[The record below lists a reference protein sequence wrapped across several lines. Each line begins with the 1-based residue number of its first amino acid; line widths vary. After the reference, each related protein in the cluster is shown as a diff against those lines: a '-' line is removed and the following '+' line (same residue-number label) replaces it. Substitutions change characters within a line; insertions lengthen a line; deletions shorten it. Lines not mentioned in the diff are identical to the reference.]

1 MSKLILL
8 KLTSPLEFE
17 IHKGEINR
25 TKNLIFTTTDK
36 ELAEDIVA
44 RYNIFVLPENNPQE
58 NLVEQAKQYAIGCHQ
73 MVCHLYDNQLYT
85 VHLEMVYE
93 YGEKFAYL
101 LPKEDVEIVLAACW
115 AHDLIEDTR
124 RTYNDVKYAL
134 NEKVADIVYALSN
147 EKGKT
152 RAERANQKY
161 YDGIVVDLKYA
172 FTKICDR
179 LANIKYSK
187 QKGSGMFNAYKKEH
201 QSFTNHLSCFKP
213 VLGPM
218 FEEMDMLFI

>member
-8 KLTSPLEFE
+8 KREFPLQFE
-17 IHKGEINR
+17 IHVGEINR
-25 TKNLIFTTTDK
+25 TKNLLFTTTDEK
-36 ELAEDIVA
+36 LANDIVT
-44 RYNIFVLPENNPQE
+44 RYNIFVLPENNIQN
-58 NLVEQAKQYAIGCHQ
+58 NLVQKAKQYATTCHQ
-73 MVCHLYDNQLYT
+73 MVCHLYDNQPYT

-101 LPKEDVEIVLAACW
+101 LSKEDVEIVLAACW
-115 AHDLIEDTR
+115 AHDVIEDTR
-124 RTYNDVKYAL
+124 QTYNDVKYVL

-161 YDGIVVDLKYA
+161 YDGIVEDLKNV

-179 LANIKYSK
+179 LANAKYSK
-187 QKGSGMFNAYKKEH
+187 EHGSTMFQAYKKEH
-201 QSFTNHLSCFKP
+201 KKFKAHFIEFEKD
-213 VLGPM
+213 LRPM
-218 FEEMDMLFI
+218 FEELDVLFA